1 MGNINSK
8 NNNTNIIHRSQNSID
23 KLSLEFNNS
32 YLKLHENTCICLIDI
47 VNYSKWCSTHSPLEI
62 FHTMTAYNEFICD
75 ILIKYGEDIHKIELV
90 GDSIIIIAGLTNDLP
105 IAQNVSY
112 ILFIANDILSKIDRI
127 QSIFA
132 SYNSLRIGIHA
143 GEISSGF
150 IENPHK
156 FQVFGNNINI
166 TSRLESITLP
176 GTCCISSSSLT
187 NLDFNSFD
195 RSFVGKEHS
204 SLLKGVGMIKYH
216 VCFTSN
222 KYILIAD
229 DNDITITLYQNILK
243 RNFNLQSIRSN
254 TIEKTMNLM
263 KSNLYSYCIIDI
275 HFTTE
280 TDTYIILDYINVF
293 REWENKFRNT
303 RQKIILTSTD
313 YDVSN
318 LESIDG
324 YIDKSNMFNL
334 EQYNNIGIY

>member
-1 MGNINSK
+1 MENITSK
-8 NNNTNIIHRSQNSID
+8 NNNTNILQRSHNSID
-23 KLSLEFNNS
+23 NLSLKFGS
-32 YLKLHENTCICLIDI
+32 SHLKLHKNTCICLIDI

-90 GDSIIIIAGLTNDLP
+90 GDSIMLIAGLTNNLP
-105 IAQNVSY
+105 IAKNVSN
-112 ILFIANDILSKIDRI
+112 ILFIANDILSKIDCI
-127 QSIFA
+127 YNMFD

-156 FQVFGNNINI
+156 FQVFGNNVNI

-187 NLDFNSFD
+187 NVDFNSFD
-195 RSFVGKEHS
+195 HSYIGKEHS
-204 SLLKGVGMIKYH
+204 SLLKGVGMIKYR

-222 KYILIAD
+222 KDILIAD
-229 DNDITITLYQNILK
+229 DDDVVIKIYKKVLEK
-243 RNFNLQSIRSN
+243 KFNLQSTESN

-263 KSNLYSYCIIDI
+263 KSNIYIYCILDI
-275 HFTTE
+275 HFKEDTKDITE
-280 TDTYIILDYINVF
+280 YIKTF
-293 REWENKFRNT
+293 REWENIHRNT

-313 YDVSN
+313 FDVSK
-318 LESIDG
+318 LDTIDG
-324 YIDKSNMFNL
+324 YIDKSNIFNI
-334 EQYNNIGIY
+334 EQYNNVGIF

>member
-143 GEISSGF
+143 GEISS
-150 IENPHK
+150 
-156 FQVFGNNINI
+156 
-166 TSRLESITLP
+166 
-176 GTCCISSSSLT
+176 
-187 NLDFNSFD
+187 
-195 RSFVGKEHS
+195 
-204 SLLKGVGMIKYH
+204 
-216 VCFTSN
+216 
-222 KYILIAD
+222 
-229 DNDITITLYQNILK
+229 
-243 RNFNLQSIRSN
+243 
-254 TIEKTMNLM
+254 
-263 KSNLYSYCIIDI
+263 
-275 HFTTE
+275 
-280 TDTYIILDYINVF
+280 
-293 REWENKFRNT
+293 
-303 RQKIILTSTD
+303 
-313 YDVSN
+313 
-318 LESIDG
+318 
-324 YIDKSNMFNL
+324 
-334 EQYNNIGIY
+334 